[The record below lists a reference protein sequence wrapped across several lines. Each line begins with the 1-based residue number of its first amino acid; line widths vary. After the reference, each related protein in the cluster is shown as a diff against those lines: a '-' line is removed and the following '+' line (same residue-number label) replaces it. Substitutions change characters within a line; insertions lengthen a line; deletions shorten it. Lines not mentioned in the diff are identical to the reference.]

1 MTNAFIITEE
11 DSWFVATDF
20 LTGIAS
26 QGKTRK
32 EAQDNLIE
40 ALSLYYEDN
49 PRETSVK
56 ICAAELVQV

>member
-11 DSWFVATDF
+11 DSWFVSTDF

-32 EAQDNLIE
+32 EARDNLIE
-40 ALSLYYEDN
+40 ALSLYWQGGGC
-49 PRETSVK
+49 T
-56 ICAAELVQV
+56 